1 MEQIIDRT
9 KWFFHPILVFI
20 FSIIALATSLT
31 LYIYWYVEVRSGL
44 KEVVHKFNLDSGQF
58 LKSETWV
65 VILILSILVGIILI
79 GILLIF
85 IYNHK
90 ILQLYRMQHNF
101 INNFT
106 HELKTPVTSLNLY
119 LETFMKHQL
128 SRNDQLK
135 YLDYMVKD
143 VERLSDNISRILNLA
158 RIESKNYGGE
168 FILSE
173 LVSTVEKFLKNY
185 EPIFLDCEINIHNP
199 SDRHFT
205 CPINV
210 PLFEM
215 LLMNILTNAI
225 KYNESKN
232 PIVNITFTQHKSQL
246 HIKFADN
253 GIGIEKNEIKK
264 IFKKFYQSGTADD
277 MSAKGSGLGLHIA
290 QHIARIHKSKVVAES
305 KGHGKGSILTLI
317 MPYKT

>member
-1 MEQIIDRT
+1 MDLIIDRT

-31 LYIYWYVEVRSGL
+31 LYIYWYVGVSSGL

-79 GILLIF
+79 GIFIIF

-90 ILQLYRMQHNF
+90 IIQLYRMQHNF

-119 LETFMKHQL
+119 LETFMRHQL
-128 SRNDQLK
+128 SRDDQLK
-135 YLDYMVKD
+135 YLEYMVQD

-158 RIESKNYGGE
+158 RIESKSYGGE

-173 LVSTVEKFLKNY
+173 LISTVEKFLKNN
-185 EPIFLDCEINIHNP
+185 EQIFHGCEVNIHNP
-199 SDRHFT
+199 SARQFAY
-205 CPINV
+205 PINV

-225 KYNESKN
+225 KYNESKK
-232 PIVNITFTQHKSQL
+232 PIVDITFTQQKNQL

-264 IFKKFYQSGTADD
+264 IFKKFYQSGKADD
-277 MSAKGSGLGLHIA
+277 MSAQGSGLGLHLA
-290 QHIARIHKSKVVAES
+290 QNIARIHKSTIVAES
-305 KGHGKGSILTLI
+305 KGHGKGSAFTISL
-317 MPYKT
+317 PYKK